1 MDISEYLSLEF
12 LIVILSVIFIISL
25 PKILIT
31 IARRSKVGFMISI
44 GIVCIIIIS
53 LVIFFTVSYNTRYSL
68 EGEDY
73 IYGRITSITSSK
85 TFVVNSTKGTY
96 KSGTIG
102 SLTVKINK
110 DTKVYSNN
118 LFENI
123 KDVKVNDF
131 VLVVCSDEQI
141 EGNQVNAIKVI
152 RSN

>member
-25 PKILIT
+25 TKILIT

-44 GIVCIIIIS
+44 GIVCIIII